1 MVGTVGQFPK
11 AVAIHSFVIKSL
23 WHYINPLVHLTSIM
37 DNRALQVLVA
47 LPCALVGWQILKRA
61 TAKDPFAH
69 IPGPP
74 STSLLVGNFFEL
86 FSKDSWDYNLE
97 LAKKYGRVSH
107 IHSILNKPTLFVFD
121 PKALYHI
128 LVKDQ
133 YVFDEPDDF
142 IRINNAM
149 FGPGLLATMGDH
161 HRKQRKLLNPV
172 FSVAHL
178 KEMTPVFY
186 NVVRK
191 LENSMKQQIAQGE
204 TEINILGWM
213 TRTALELIGQ
223 SGFGYSFDS
232 LEPDSAQHPFGVSLK
247 NLFRAV
253 NHPAI
258 ILARVFI
265 WPWVVNIG
273 SPGFQR
279 AVVNALPWKGL
290 HDVRDMIDVMHT
302 TSVEIFEAT
311 KRSLEK
317 GEDLSAR
324 IGGGKDIMSILIKAN
339 MAASEEDKLPEKEL
353 LAQISTL
360 TFAAMDTTSNA
371 LARIFDLLSQNQDV
385 QDRVREE
392 VTAAYEEHGNILDY
406 ETLTAL
412 PWLDAVCR
420 ETLRLYPSVP
430 TLFRQARKDTIL
442 PFSEPIL
449 TRDGKEISEVF
460 VPARTPVTFSILSC
474 NRDPKIWG
482 ADAAEWKPQR
492 WLNPLPDSVANAR
505 VPGVYSH
512 LMTFIGGGR
521 SCIGFKFSQLEMKV
535 ILSVLLQSFKFE
547 PNGKKVIWQMNGI
560 IQPTTEDAELNADG
574 EQKLQLPLK
583 VSLVKASQ

>member
-1 MVGTVGQFPK
+1 
-11 AVAIHSFVIKSL
+11 
-23 WHYINPLVHLTSIM
+23 M

-69 IPGPP
+69 ISGPP
-74 STSLLVGNFFEL
+74 STSMLVGNFFEL
-86 FSKDSWDYNLE
+86 FSKDSWDYNFE

-107 IHSILNKPTLFVFD
+107 IHGVLNKPMLFVFD

-172 FSVAHL
+172 FSVGHM

-191 LENSMKQQIAQGE
+191 LENSIKQQITQGK
-204 TEINILGWM
+204 TEVRRPDSMRTDFVALNKSIDILSWM

-232 LEPDSAQHPFGVSLK
+232 LKPDSTQHPFGVSLK
-247 NLFRAV
+247 NLFESL
-253 NHPAI
+253 
-258 ILARVFI
+258 LARVFI

-273 SPGFQR
+273 SPSFQR

-317 GEDLSAR
+317 GEDLSAK

-385 QDRVREE
+385 QDKVREE
-392 VTAAYEEHGNILDY
+392 VTAAYEEHGGILDY
-406 ETLTAL
+406 ETLTSL
-412 PWLDAVCR
+412 SWLDAVCR

-442 PFSEPIL
+442 PFAEPIL

-521 SCIGFKFSQLEMKV
+521 ACIGFKFSQLEMKV

-560 IQPTTEDAELNADG
+560 VQPTTEDAELGADG

-583 VSLVKASQ
+583 VSLVKAIQ